1 MCVIAFSPKGVDI
14 PTELQLKQMWR
25 HNPDGAGYAYVGRGG
40 KVVYKKGFM
49 TLDSLLDELSDR
61 DKFKNTN
68 FAIHFRIGTSGEN
81 DRKTCHPFPLSTN
94 FGDLRKTEG
103 EVESVLFHNGIISSG
118 GMASPLSSDTQDF
131 VIAMTPL
138 LYKYNR
144 SKTRDYFIEEL
155 TKNNRLLI
163 LYKNNAFKMYG
174 EWKKDGDIWVSNTL
188 YKDYYSWSGDDYDK
202 DMWRAGWWDD
212 WYEDY
217 RYSIK
222 TPDTDDKKNI
232 SDSNTFRS
240 DSGKTYTEEKVIAM
254 LNEILEKQY
263 RFVTSD
269 EINALVYFSNA
280 YTEPCI
286 DNYGR
291 IYYDDMVIGFDEMGG
306 VAWLDYSPEEYR
318 SRKEEEQGVV
328 END

>member
-49 TLDSLLDELSDR
+49 TLDSLLEELSEPE
-61 DKFKNTN
+61 KFKNTN

-81 DRKTCHPFPLSTN
+81 DSKTCHPFPLSTN

-103 EVESVLFHNGIISSG
+103 VVDSVLFHNGVISTG

-131 VIAMTPL
+131 VIAMAPL

-163 LYKNNAFKMYG
+163 LYKNNNFKMYG

-222 TPDTDDKKNI
+222 EANGGTSSSTDEK
-232 SDSNTFRS
+232 FVS
-240 DSGKTYTEEKVIAM
+240 DSGRTYTQTEVGVMLDEIAEK
-254 LNEILEKQY
+254 EY
-263 RFVTSD
+263 RFVTPD
-269 EINALVYFSNA
+269 DLNAIVYFSNA
-280 YTEPCI
+280 YTEPSGN
-286 DNYGR
+286 DYGR
-291 IYYDDMVIGFDEMGG
+291 IYYDDIVIGFDEQAG
-306 VAWLDYSPEEYR
+306 VAWLDFSPESY
-318 SRKEEEQGVV
+318 GNGTAD
-328 END
+328 ND